1 MDVPKAPLWEVVEGV
16 EGVAPEPSSLR
27 ETTIENEGCRATP
40 LHLLRR
46 PQGPV
51 AFCRRKVA
59 MVDGRVV
66 VGLGSSGFSIE
77 RQAHEDFCTHFVL

>member
-16 EGVAPEPSSLR
+16 ESVASEPSSLR

-40 LHLLRR
+40 LHLWRR
-46 PQGPV
+46 PQEPV
-51 AFCRRKVA
+51 AFCQREVA
-59 MVDGRVV
+59 MVDGGVV
-66 VGLGSSGFSIE
+66 VGLGSSGFRIE

>member
-1 MDVPKAPLWEVVEGV
+1 MVVVVEVVEGV

-40 LHLLRR
+40 LHLWRR
-46 PQGPV
+46 PQEPV
-51 AFCRRKVA
+51 ALFRRKVA
-59 MVDGRVV
+59 KVDGGVV
-66 VGLGSSGFSIE
+66 VGLGSSGFRIE